1 MKAKWGFLGV
11 ALLVFAAAAFYYLH
25 GKEYVYVI
33 SEEALQERLAASFPV
48 TKSYLIFQVT
58 LDHPRVSLQDG
69 SDRIDAGIE
78 AVLNIRVGQQ
88 ATPLGGSLEVSSGV
102 RYVSESG
109 EFFLTDPIIRRFAV
123 QGVPD
128 RYAKAVNEI
137 TTKALSDFYRVHP
150 VYTLSAIDAKHFAIR
165 LALKRV
171 IVKDREL
178 IVTLGI

>member
-1 MKAKWGFLGV
+1 MEAKWGFVGV
-11 ALLVFAAAAFYYLH
+11 ALLIVAAATYYYVR
-25 GKEYVYVI
+25 GKEYVYAI
-33 SEEALQERLAASFPV
+33 SEEVLQERLAASFPV

-69 SDRIDAGIE
+69 SDRIDAGID
-78 AVLNIRVGQQ
+78 AVVNIRVGQQ
-88 ATPLGGSLEVSSGV
+88 ATPLSGSLDVSSGV

-109 EFFLTDPIIRRFAV
+109 AFLLTDPIIRRFAV

-137 TTKALSDFYRVHP
+137 MTKALSDFYAAHP
-150 VYTLSAIDAKHFAIR
+150 VYTLSAIDAKHIAIR